1 MESSNDNFS
10 TEITCL
16 TSYSYKIHLT
26 PSQRHALLVLDIAV
40 MVLNLVTNSAVL
52 MALFM
57 SKPYK
62 NTSYMLLFYL
72 SVSDCLSS
80 LVTQPLY
87 AILIGQ
93 YFDQSYCSFEIICQF
108 FGVFSPH
115 TSGYAIVAIA
125 FDRYAR
131 MRFLNRYQL
140 VVTKRKVL
148 VTCLIITIF
157 SSCEGLLYA
166 LGTKF
171 NFLEISKNVIHVI
184 DFAVF
189 MSVVI
194 VYLLTIRVVRVH
206 RKNSLNK
213 TILQN
218 TDRTITVLASKI
230 LITIV
235 LLYGFYTFVAVA
247 YEVFIDKVENGWKS
261 WFNFALLVAYLLTY
275 VNSFANA
282 LLFLTMNKKSK
293 EKITQFFNVFIFRKW
308 CKQPGLRRQSTTSNK
323 VSVIFLKPQSP

>member
-1 MESSNDNFS
+1 
-10 TEITCL
+10 
-16 TSYSYKIHLT
+16 
-26 PSQRHALLVLDIAV
+26 
-40 MVLNLVTNSAVL
+40 
-52 MALFM
+52 
-57 SKPYK
+57 
-62 NTSYMLLFYL
+62 MLLFYL
-72 SVSDCLSS
+72 SVSDCLSG
-80 LVTQPLY
+80 LVAQPLY

-93 YFDQSYCSFEIICQF
+93 YFDQSYCSFEIICEF
-108 FGVFSPH
+108 FGVFLPH
-115 TSGYAIVAIA
+115 TSGYAIVAVA

-131 MRFLNRYQL
+131 MRFLNRYQI
-140 VVTKRKVL
+140 VVTKQKVL

-171 NFLEISKNVIHVI
+171 NFLEFSKNVIHAI

-189 MSVVI
+189 ISVVI
-194 VYLLTIRVVRVH
+194 VYLLTIRVVMVH
-206 RKNSLNK
+206 RKNSINK
-213 TILQN
+213 NILQN
-218 TDRTITVLASKI
+218 TDKTMTMLASKI

-235 LLYGFYTFVAVA
+235 LLYGIYIFVAIA
-247 YEVFIDKVENGWKS
+247 YEVYINKVENDWKS
-261 WFNFALLVAYLLTY
+261 WFNFALLVAYLMTY

-293 EKITQFFNVFIFRKW
+293 EKINQFLNVCIFRKR